1 MKLSETLLVSASV
14 GCFILWVMEIRRT
27 GNFTDSYWLIM
38 LCLTF
43 LLLFQYVRTRR
54 LERSGQGPVVPM
66 KDPKPQTDKKS
77 SSRRRSKR

>member
-1 MKLSETLLVSASV
+1 MKLAETVLVSTSI

-38 LCLTF
+38 FCLAA
-43 LLLFQYVRTRR
+43 LLGFQYVRTRR

-66 KDPKPQTDKKS
+66 KDPKPQTDAKPS
-77 SSRRRSKR
+77 GRRRKR